1 MKKCY
6 VIMPYGGDDPERR
19 KRFEGVYRSLIC
31 PAAAAAGYEAIRED
45 HEATPGSITRNIILN
60 LADADMVIAD
70 LTGGNANVFYELG
83 IRHVMAKSR
92 TVLICHKDYPI
103 PFDTAAY
110 QVVPYT
116 DDAYSSHEVHQ
127 RIVEAIRMREQSEAV
142 PDNSVHDFFPELP
155 VSLKEMLDRDEDAEQ
170 KRIRELTIQNGK
182 LKERLRAAG
191 LREEDSLHLT
201 TRELFAKARKGIPY
215 AGKSA
220 MVRLREL
227 AEDGKVDQFVDFL
240 EEAVEAGHLV
250 ETEYI
255 SISQMCGAMDLPT
268 VRQALLEVALERFP
282 RNERLRMHLVDLYAD
297 GYATRGRALELV
309 NEDVGI
315 RVDENGQYIIDP
327 EAARRLSADRLASMY
342 NTYITC
348 GKTEEI
354 ITISK
359 QLLDAEC
366 PLTVMIYRNMGS
378 AYLNMGRRREAR
390 EKYEAM
396 LALDYNN
403 DSNHLAYSRYF
414 DEIGDPVGSYREV
427 EIALALDKEDTNRYF
442 TLAGQMFDY
451 RFVRKGP
458 DSIQAVSRSEIV
470 RAAVPLVFQT
480 IMVSQDQRTLNR
492 AMDFLRRNNC
502 SEYCQLMEEQIRS
515 GTFPDYTGLDA
526 YPLQYCLD
534 LDPRK

>member
-6 VIMPYGGDDPERR
+6 VIMPYGGNDPERR

-31 PAAAAAGYEAIRED
+31 PAASAAGYEAIRED
-45 HEATPGSITRNIILN
+45 YEATPGSITRNIILN

-92 TVLICHKDYPI
+92 TVLICHKDSPI

-110 QVVPYT
+110 QVILYT

-127 RIVEAIRMREQSEAV
+127 RIVEAIQMREQSEAV
-142 PDNSVHDFFPELP
+142 PDNSVHDFFSELP
-155 VSLKEMLDRDEDAEQ
+155 VSLKEMLERDEDAEQ
-170 KRIRELTIQNGK
+170 HRIRELTIQNGR

-191 LREEDSLHLT
+191 LREDDTLHLT

-227 AEDGKVDQFVDFL
+227 SEEGKVDAFVDFL
-240 EEAVEAGHLV
+240 EETVEAGHLV
-250 ETEYI
+250 EAEYI
-255 SISQMCGAMDLPT
+255 AISEMCAAMDLPT

-282 RNERLRMHLVDLYAD
+282 RNEQLRLHLVDLYAD

-315 RVDENGQYIIDP
+315 HVDENGEYTVDRDAIRRISPDRM
-327 EAARRLSADRLASMY
+327 AAMF
-342 NTYITC
+342 NTYISC
-348 GKTEEI
+348 GRPREI
-354 ITISK
+354 IAISQ
-359 QLLDAEC
+359 QLLDADC
-366 PLTVMIYRNMGS
+366 PMTAMIYRNMGS
-378 AYLNMGRRREAR
+378 AYLDLGRHQEAR

-403 DSNHLAYSRYF
+403 DNNHIAYSRYF
-414 DEIGDPVGSYREV
+414 EKIHDPVGVYREV
-427 EIALALDKEDTNRYF
+427 EIALALDKEDTSRYIK
-442 TLAGQMFDY
+442 LAEQMFHFRY
-451 RFVRKGP
+451 IRKGP
-458 DSIQAVSRSEIV
+458 DSILPVSRSEVI
-470 RAAVPLVFQT
+470 AAVVPLVFHT
-480 IMVSQDQRTLNR
+480 MLVSQDFRTLNR
-492 AMDFLRRNNC
+492 INDFLIQNNC
-502 SEYCQLMEEQIRS
+502 SEYCQVLKDQINA
-515 GTFPDYTGLDA
+515 GTFPDYAGLNA

-534 LDPRK
+534 LNPRR

>member
-6 VIMPYGGDDPERR
+6 VIMPYGGDDPEKR
-19 KRFEGVYRSLIC
+19 KRFEGVFRSLIC

-92 TVLICHKDYPI
+92 TVLICHKDSPI

-110 QVVPYT
+110 QVVPYS

-127 RIVEAIRMREQSEAV
+127 RIVEAIRLREQSDAV

-155 VSLKEMLDRDEDAEQ
+155 VSLKEMLERDEDAEQ
-170 KRIRELTIQNGK
+170 IRIRELTIQNGR

-191 LREEDSLHLT
+191 LREDDSLHLT
-201 TRELFAKARKGIPY
+201 TRELFAKARKGIPF

-220 MVRLREL
+220 MVKLREL
-227 AEDGKVDQFVDFL
+227 CDDGKVAQFVDFL
-240 EEAVEAGHLV
+240 EETIEAGHLV
-250 ETEYI
+250 EQEYI
-255 SISQMCGAMDLPT
+255 AISQMCSAMDLPT
-268 VRQALLEVALERFP
+268 VKQALLEVALERFP
-282 RNERLRMHLVDLYAD
+282 RNERMRVLLVDLYAD

-309 NEDVGI
+309 NEDIGI
-315 RVDENGQYIIDP
+315 SVDENGKYILDGT
-327 EAARRLSADRLASMY
+327 AARRLSADRLGSFY
-342 NTYITC
+342 DTYIVC
-348 GKTEEI
+348 DRYEEI
-354 ITISK
+354 IEISQ

-366 PLTVMIYRNMGS
+366 PLTVMIYRNMGR
-378 AYLNMGRRREAR
+378 AYLELGRPKEAK

-396 LALDYNN
+396 LALDYN
-403 DSNHLAYSRYF
+403 DDRNHIAYSRYF
-414 DEIGDPVGSYREV
+414 DKIHDPVGSYKEV
-427 EIALALDKEDTNRYF
+427 EIALALDKEDPTRYL

-451 RFVRKGP
+451 RFIRKGP
-458 DSIQAVSRSEIV
+458 DSIVPVSRSEVIL
-470 RAAVPLVFQT
+470 AAVPMVFHT

-492 AMDFLRRNNC
+492 VKDFLQRNNC
-502 SEYCQLMEEQIRS
+502 SEYCQIMEEQIRE
-515 GTFPDYTGLDA
+515 GVFPDYTDLNA

-534 LDPRK
+534 LNPRR

>member
-31 PAAAAAGYEAIRED
+31 PAATAAGYEAIRED
-45 HEATPGSITRNIILN
+45 YEATPGSITRNIILN
-60 LADADMVIAD
+60 LADADMAIAD

-92 TVLICHKDYPI
+92 TVLICHKNYPI

-110 QVVPYT
+110 QVVLYT

-127 RIVEAIRMREQSEAV
+127 RIIEAIHLREQNDAV

-155 VSLKEMLDRDEDAEQ
+155 VSLKEMLMQDEDAEQ
-170 KRIRELTIQNGK
+170 ARIRELTIQNGR

-191 LREEDSLHLT
+191 LREDDTLHLT
-201 TRELFAKARKGIPY
+201 TRELFAKARKGIPF

-220 MVRLREL
+220 MVKLREL
-227 AEDGKVDQFVDFL
+227 SEDGKVEQFVDFL
-240 EEAVEAGHLV
+240 EETVEAGHLV
-250 ETEYI
+250 ESEYI
-255 SISQMCGAMDLPT
+255 AISHMCAAMDLPT
-268 VRQALLEVALERFP
+268 VKQALLEVALERFP
-282 RNERLRMHLVDLYAD
+282 RNEQLRVLLVDLYAD

-309 NEDVGI
+309 NEDIGVHA
-315 RVDENGQYIIDP
+315 DENGGYTLDP
-327 EAARRLSADRLASMY
+327 AVARRLSSERLGSFY
-342 NTYITC
+342 DTYITC
-348 GKTEEI
+348 DRYEEI
-354 ITISK
+354 ISISQ

-366 PLTVMIYRNMGS
+366 PMTTMIYRNMGN
-378 AYLNMGRRREAR
+378 AYLELGRHQDAK

-396 LALDYNN
+396 LALDYN
-403 DSNHLAYSRYF
+403 DDRNHLAYSRYF
-414 DEIGDPVGSYREV
+414 DKIHDPVGSYKEV
-427 EIALALDKEDTNRYF
+427 EIALALDKEDSTRYI

-451 RFVRKGP
+451 RCIRKDP
-458 DSIQAVSRSEIV
+458 STIAPATRSEIV
-470 RAAVPLVFQT
+470 AAAVPMVFHT

-492 AMDFLRRNNC
+492 AMEFLRRNNC
-502 SEYCQLMEEQIRS
+502 SEYCQMMEEQIRS
-515 GTFPDYTGLDA
+515 GTFPDYTGMNT

-534 LDPRK
+534 LNPRK

>member
-1 MKKCY
+1 
-6 VIMPYGGDDPERR
+6 
-19 KRFEGVYRSLIC
+19 
-31 PAAAAAGYEAIRED
+31 IRED

-110 QVVPYT
+110 QVVPYS

-127 RIVEAIRMREQSEAV
+127 RIIEAIRLREQNDAV

-170 KRIRELTIQNGK
+170 KRIRELTIQNGR

-191 LREEDSLHLT
+191 LREDDTLHLT
-201 TRELFAKARKGIPY
+201 TRELFAKARKGIPF

-220 MVRLREL
+220 MVKLREFS
-227 AEDGKVDQFVDFL
+227 EDGKVEQFVDFL
-240 EEAVEAGHLV
+240 EEAIEAGHLV
-250 ETEYI
+250 ESEYI
-255 SISQMCGAMDLPT
+255 AISQMCSAMDLPT
-268 VRQALLEVALERFP
+268 VKQALLEVALERFP
-282 RNERLRMHLVDLYAD
+282 RNERLRVLLVDLYAD

-309 NEDVGI
+309 NEDIGI
-315 RVDENGQYIIDP
+315 HTDESGAYTLDP
-327 EAARRLSADRLASMY
+327 KAARRLSADRLGSFY
-342 NTYITC
+342 DTYIAC
-348 GKTEEI
+348 DRYEEI
-354 ITISK
+354 IEISQ

-366 PLTVMIYRNMGS
+366 PLTAMIYRNMGN
-378 AYLNMGRRREAR
+378 AYLELGRPKEAK

-396 LALDYNN
+396 LALDYN
-403 DSNHLAYSRYF
+403 DDRNHIAYSRYF
-414 DEIGDPVGSYREV
+414 DKIHDPVGSYKEV
-427 EIALALDKEDTNRYF
+427 EIALALDKEDPTRYL

-451 RFVRKGP
+451 RFIRKSP
-458 DSIQAVSRSEIV
+458 DSIVPVPRSEVIA
-470 RAAVPLVFQT
+470 AAVPLAFHT

-492 AMDFLRRNNC
+492 VMEFLQRNNC
-502 SEYCQLMEEQIRS
+502 SEYCQVLRDQINDDR
-515 GTFPDYTGLDA
+515 FPDYTGLNA

-534 LDPRK
+534 LNPRK